1 MLLTEESNLT
11 LHFHFKLESYG
22 IFHQLKPFGFSLVTS
37 AFHFMPAYASS
48 PTEMK
53 GWAMNGPALYA
64 TKRLRAVD
72 RS

>member
-1 MLLTEESNLT
+1 MGNST

-53 GWAMNGPALYA
+53 GWAMNGS
-64 TKRLRAVD
+64 TGLRPLMAAS
-72 RS
+72 R